1 MKQLY
6 LIVALHLFLFLLL
19 FAYHAQADEDE
30 WQIDSFETLSYA
42 RVSGEVIHG
51 DSLNFFIQ
59 SKNNCEKVWHNF
71 TFVTSKDPGDIK
83 QLLDKH
89 IPITINGEE
98 VTAVVEHI
106 SPFLSGWR
114 VLFTIGVYPI
124 REYIHHLNNFY
135 IEEKTFEIAI
145 IDGINFK
152 AEKYFDISINSWRL
166 EKLVP
171 SVLEAHKLCKQI
183 NNIDS

>member
-89 IPITINGEE
+89 IQLQLM
-98 VTAVVEHI
+98 V
-106 SPFLSGWR
+106 
-114 VLFTIGVYPI
+114 
-124 REYIHHLNNFY
+124 
-135 IEEKTFEIAI
+135 K
-145 IDGINFK
+145 K
-152 AEKYFDISINSWRL
+152 
-166 EKLVP
+166 
-171 SVLEAHKLCKQI
+171 
-183 NNIDS
+183 